1 MTGDRQVGVPMTDE
15 QIARATVGEPT
26 LLNGKIILADP
37 DPIWPDLYDREAA
50 RIRSIL
56 GEKVLLLE
64 HVGSTSVPELVA
76 KPILDLLLVVA
87 NSSDEA
93 SFVPALE
100 AEGYVLRIR
109 EPDWFEHRLLKGPDA
124 DINLH
129 VFSQGAVEVDRM
141 IAFRDHLRK
150 DRGDRQRYDDVKREL
165 AQRDWKY
172 VQNYA
177 DAKSDI
183 VAEIMG
189 RAFDS

>member
-1 MTGDRQVGVPMTDE
+1 MTDE
-15 QIARATVGEPT
+15 EIARATVGEPT

-93 SFVPALE
+93 SFVPAL
-100 AEGYVLRIR
+100 
-109 EPDWFEHRLLKGPDA
+109 
-124 DINLH
+124 
-129 VFSQGAVEVDRM
+129 
-141 IAFRDHLRK
+141 
-150 DRGDRQRYDDVKREL
+150 
-165 AQRDWKY
+165 
-172 VQNYA
+172 
-177 DAKSDI
+177 
-183 VAEIMG
+183 
-189 RAFDS
+189 